1 MEPVRAAII
10 EDFVTATASG
20 SHGSLENYWILYEFA
35 KHTLDAVS

>member
-10 EDFVTATASG
+10 EDFVTATVNG

-35 KHTLDAVS
+35 KHTLDVVS